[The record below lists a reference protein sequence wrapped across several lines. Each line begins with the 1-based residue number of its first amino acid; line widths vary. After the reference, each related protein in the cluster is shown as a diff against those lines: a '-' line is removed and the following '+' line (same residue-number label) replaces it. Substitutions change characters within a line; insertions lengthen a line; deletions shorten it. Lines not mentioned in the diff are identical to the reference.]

1 MPCKRIVDPSCLIK
15 KVDRPG
21 NDQPRE
27 TVTHVMSS
35 IINVLFYLSVSKYA
49 VFGDL
54 AHYQG
59 AVENKGWPT
68 KAIQVD

>member
-1 MPCKRIVDPSCLIK
+1 MPCKRIVAPSCLIK
-15 KVDRPG
+15 KVDRPD

-27 TVTHVMSS
+27 TVTHGMFS

-49 VFGDL
+49 VFGDV

-59 AVENKGWPT
+59 AVENKEWPT